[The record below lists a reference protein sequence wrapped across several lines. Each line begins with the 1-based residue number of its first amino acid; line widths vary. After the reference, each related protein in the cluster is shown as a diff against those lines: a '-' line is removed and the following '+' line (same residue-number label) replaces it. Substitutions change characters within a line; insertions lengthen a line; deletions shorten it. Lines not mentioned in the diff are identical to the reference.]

1 MQELKNK
8 LKDANRVLVLGVG
21 SDLRGDDAAG
31 VIIAEEIEKKKIPNI
46 TTLLGG
52 TAPENLTGEI
62 KRLKPSHLII
72 IDAADLNEAPGTI
85 KLIRMDQIGGLSFS
99 THALPMKMMVDFILQ
114 DITCEVYFIAI
125 QPKSLAFGA
134 VVSSEVKEAI
144 KTVVESLS

>member
-99 THALPMKMMVDFILQ
+99 THALPMKMMVDFI
-114 DITCEVYFIAI
+114 
-125 QPKSLAFGA
+125 
-134 VVSSEVKEAI
+134 
-144 KTVVESLS
+144 